1 LEDLLI
7 AHGGFDGDMSRA
19 EAVKLDDQ
27 FGSSLQIKLTTL
39 ESSTKYTIVY
49 WTYCILIRF
58 GKFSE
63 YYQGISQRGITTGW
77 VVLLH
82 QTKQELQELIQ
93 EELLDSTR
101 A

>member
-49 WTYCILIRF
+49 WTYSRRGPQRC
-58 GKFSE
+58 
-63 YYQGISQRGITTGW
+63 QGYCVLHLAYCRGRDGAGQALPQQGQA
-77 VVLLH
+77 LLFP
-82 QTKQELQELIQ
+82 
-93 EELLDSTR
+93 ST
-101 A
+101 